1 MDFLTALHLSSTGL
15 TAQRTA
21 MNVIATNL
29 ANVNTTRTP
38 EGTPYRRQ
46 IAIME
51 AKPMHNFGSVLN
63 AQVEAMSGVQVG
75 DIVQEATPFR
85 KVYNPGHPDAD
96 ESGYVSFPNVNVV
109 TETADLMVAR
119 RSYEANVTAISVT
132 KKMALK
138 ALEIGK

>member
-1 MDFLTALHLSSTGL
+1 
-15 TAQRTA
+15 
-21 MNVIATNL
+21 
-29 ANVNTTRTP
+29 
-38 EGTPYRRQ
+38 
-46 IAIME
+46 
-51 AKPMHNFGSVLN
+51 MHNFGSVLN

-109 TETADLMVAR
+109 TEMADLMGAK
-119 RSYEANVTAISVT
+119 RSYEANVTAIAVT

-138 ALEIGK
+138 ALQIGK

>member
-38 EGTPYRRQ
+38 EGIPYRRQ

-51 AKPMHNFGSVLN
+51 TKPVHNFSSFLN

-96 ESGYVSFPNVNVV
+96 ESGYVAFPNVNVV
-109 TETADLMVAR
+109 TEMADLMVAR

-138 ALEIGK
+138 ALQIGK